1 MPHPPADPWL
11 DAFTLTLVAASVW
24 TWVYLL
30 ARLWRRGH
38 ILAYEPRRPVPWGP
52 LAALLAVIFVLVALS
67 AAATAEPPQPPPVL
81 PNPLE
86 AAQRIIG
93 LIFSEVVLTGGALF
107 VIAVLSR
114 ADQRDLG
121 LPAYVDGFVRDV
133 GIGSVACLAAIAP
146 VYGVLILVRYVH
158 GQLEEPSHHP
168 LVEMVTREPQLGV
181 VFLASV
187 AAVVVAPICEEIVFR
202 LLLQGWL
209 EKWEDARLGWRQDKS
224 NDEARMTN
232 DECRMTNDEQSPRD
246 DSSFVIRHS
255 SFSCDQPP
263 SRGIAGL
270 PYGWLPILISSV
282 LFALAHF
289 GYGPDPV
296 PLFVL
301 ALILGYV
308 YQRTHRIIPCMMT
321 HALFN
326 LVTMLTLWRLVSLAP
341 E

>member
-1 MPHPPADPWL
+1 M
-11 DAFTLTLVAASVW
+11 
-24 TWVYLL
+24 
-30 ARLWRRGH
+30 
-38 ILAYEPRRPVPWGP
+38 PWGAP
-52 LAALLAVIFVLVALS
+52 AAVLAVIFVLVALS

-86 AAQRIIG
+86 AAQRIVG

-146 VYGVLILVRYVH
+146 VYGVLILVRYLH

-209 EKWEDARLGWRQDKS
+209 EKWEDRRIGWQEDKS
-224 NDEARMTN
+224 YDEARMTNDEEQMTN
-232 DECRMTNDEQSPRD
+232 DECRMTNDRQSPHEN
-246 DSSFVIRHS
+246 SSFVIRHS
-255 SFSCDQPP
+255 SLSFSAEPLP
-263 SRGIAGL
+263 RRSFFGL

-308 YQRTHRIIPCMMT
+308 YQRTHRIVPCMVT

-326 LVTMLTLWRLVSLAP
+326 LVTMLALWRLVSLAP